1 MSSPDRAPGRVLGRW
16 LGEAEPR
23 LLGQG
28 MEGAVYEIDDTRVAK
43 VWFAASAERLRR
55 LAAFYDALATKSF
68 SFSVPRIAEVATVE
82 GWAITIE
89 RRLAGDSLASTS
101 ELSISGVS
109 ISEVRRADAG
119 AVLVEV
125 VAEIAAAGELPAA
138 RELPVLDEEMPLFA
152 GPADFPAALAGLAA
166 RRVRRFRPVL
176 GGAVDHLA
184 EKAAALAGRLVEIDS
199 GRRAV
204 IHGDLVPANIVV
216 DGGGRASAVLDWGFL
231 SAEGDPAFDAAVAAA
246 IFDMYGPDAPRTEQ
260 ALLDRMQD
268 RMGYD
273 RTAMLVYRAAYS
285 LITAN
290 AYDPLGRDGHFA
302 WCVAALNR
310 ADVTRALLG

>member
-55 LAAFYDALATKSF
+55 LAAFYDALAAKSF

-89 RRLAGDSLASTS
+89 RRLAGDSLAS
-101 ELSISGVS
+101 ISGVS
-109 ISEVRRADAG
+109 ISEVRRADAR

-125 VAEIAAAGELPAA
+125 VAEIADAGELPAA
-138 RELPVLDEEMPLFA
+138 RELPVLDEEMSLFS

-166 RRVRRFRPVL
+166 RRIRRFRPVL
-176 GGAVDHLA
+176 SGAVDHLA

-199 GRRAV
+199 GCRAL

-216 DGGGRASAVLDWGFL
+216 DGDGRASAVLDWGFL
-231 SAEGDPAFDAAVAAA
+231 STEGDPAFDAAVAAA
-246 IFDMYGPDAPRTEQ
+246 IFDMYGPYAPRTEQ
-260 ALLDRMQD
+260 ALLDRMRD

-310 ADVTRALLG
+310 ADITRALLG